1 MNDVVLV
8 RYSEIAIKAAASR
21 KKMERLLIYN
31 LRNALERRGIDFHDI
46 SKTQGRILIRTPQA
60 DAAAIAASR
69 VFGVVSA
76 SPAIELDVTG
86 LGDLVR
92 HAAMAW
98 SKLVNGKKFAVR
110 VRRIGVHNFK
120 SIDVAREVGAALFNS
135 SNGVDLENPDIELF
149 VEVRY
154 DKAYLYHEVIPGPRG
169 LPLGSQEGK
178 VLGLVSGGIDSPAA
192 AWLMMK
198 RGVYVDMLF
207 CSLIGVD
214 IERFIRVSKALY
226 DNWIYGYDPVL
237 YIVDCRKIASAIRQ
251 RVNPHVWNTV
261 FKYVLYR
268 IGNKVAREGG
278 YLGMATGES
287 MGQVSSQTLHN
298 LYASSLGIDMPIY
311 RPLIGLDKSEITE
324 IARKIG
330 TFEESIKSIEA
341 CIILSRKPR
350 TKADPQLI
358 ADESK
363 KVETEVQD
371 ALGRIVIKRMSE
383 IDMGK
388 LREEVMGMLG

>member
-21 KKMERLLIYN
+21 KKMEHLLMYN
-31 LRNALERRGIDFHDI
+31 LRDALKRHNIDFHDI
-46 SKTQGRILIRTPQA
+46 SKTQGRILIHTPQA

-69 VFGVVSA
+69 VFGVVST
-76 SPAIELDVTG
+76 SPAIEVNTTSLEE
-86 LGDLVR
+86 LVR
-92 HAAMAW
+92 HAVMVW
-98 SKLVNGKKFAVR
+98 SNIVNGKKFAVR
-110 VRRIGVHNFK
+110 VRRIGIHSFK
-120 SIDVAREVGAALFNS
+120 SIDVARAVGSALFNS
-135 SNGVDLENPDIELF
+135 SNGVNLENPDIELF
-149 VEVRY
+149 IEVRY

-207 CSLIGVD
+207 CSLIGMD

-226 DNWIYGYDPVL
+226 DNWVYGYDPIL
-237 YIVDCRKIASAIRQ
+237 YIVDCRKIASAIQQ

-278 YLGMATGES
+278 YLGIATGES

-324 IARKIG
+324 IARRIG
-330 TFEESIKSIEA
+330 TFEESVKSIEA

-350 TKADPQLI
+350 TKANPQLI
-358 ADESK
+358 AEEAS

-371 ALGRIVIKRMSE
+371 ALSKLVIKRMSE
-383 IDMGK
+383 IDIGK
-388 LREEVMGMLG
+388 LREDIIGMLT